1 MPKLTKE
8 NWKGGIWV
16 GTALF
21 VQNLFFEPLFI
32 ITKGFSS
39 VRFWGT
45 AIQMV
50 FAIFFITL
58 GVLKYKDAPRWITVT
73 LTIAIP
79 VAFLL
84 LCFLISLFFH
94 EAA

>member
-8 NWKGGIWV
+8 NWKGAIWV

-21 VQNLFFEPLFI
+21 IENLFFEFLFT

-39 VRFWGT
+39 DRFWGT
-45 AIQMV
+45 GFQM
-50 FAIFFITL
+50 ALDIFFITL
-58 GVLKYKDAPRWITVT
+58 GVLKYKDASRWITVT

-79 VAFLL
+79 LAFLL
-84 LCFLISLFFH
+84 LCFLISFFFH

>member
-8 NWKGGIWV
+8 NWKGAIWV
-16 GTALF
+16 GTAFF
-21 VQNLFFEPLFI
+21 VENLFFECLFT

-50 FAIFFITL
+50 FCIFLITL
-58 GVLKYKDAPRWITVT
+58 GVLKYKGASRWITVT

-79 VAFLL
+79 LAFLL